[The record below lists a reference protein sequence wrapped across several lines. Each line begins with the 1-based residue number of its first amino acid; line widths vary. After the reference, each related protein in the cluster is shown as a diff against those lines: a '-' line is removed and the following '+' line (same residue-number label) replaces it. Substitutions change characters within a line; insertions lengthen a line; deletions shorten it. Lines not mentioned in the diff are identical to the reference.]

1 MIDVTIKGELLTN
14 AKKLKK
20 EIKKLKKIIEQ
31 LEKIVDGEEYDFDK
45 WEGTD
50 PS

>member
-1 MIDVTIKGELLTN
+1 MIDITIKGELLTN
-14 AKKLKK
+14 PKALKK

-31 LEKIVDGEEYDFDK
+31 LEKIVDDVEYDFDK